1 MDWYV
6 IHTKPRQESR
16 ALQNLSTQGYEC
28 YLPEIK
34 RKKLTRGSIGIV
46 SEPLFPRYL
55 FIRLDDTHTGKSW
68 GPIRS
73 TLGVSK
79 LVSFGGNPTKAP
91 PELID
96 ALKQHAKG
104 INTIPQ
110 NLYQPG
116 ERLLITSGPFSGIEG
131 VFQLD
136 DGESR
141 AMLLIDI
148 LSKTTEI
155 RVPLS
160 SLSKAD

>member
-16 ALQNLSTQGYEC
+16 ALQNLSAQGYEC

-34 RKKLTRGSIGIV
+34 RKKLNKGLIGV
-46 SEPLFPRYL
+46 AQEPLFPRYL

-91 PELID
+91 QELID
-96 ALKQHAKG
+96 ALKQHAEG
-104 INTIPQ
+104 INMTPQ
-110 NLYQPG
+110 SIYQPG
-116 ERLLITSGPFSGIEG
+116 ERLLITSGPFIGIEG
-131 VFQLD
+131 IFQLD

-148 LSKTTEI
+148 LSKTTQI
-155 RVPLS
+155 KVPLS
-160 SLSKAD
+160 SLVKAD

>member
-6 IHTKPRQESR
+6 IHTKPRQECR
-16 ALQNLSTQGYEC
+16 ALQNLASQGYEC

-34 RKKLTRGSIGIV
+34 RKKLSRGSIGV
-46 SEPLFPRYL
+46 TQEPLFPRYL

-91 PELID
+91 QELID
-96 ALKQHAKG
+96 ALKQHAEK
-104 INTIPQ
+104 INMTPQ
-110 NLYQPG
+110 SIYQQG
-116 ERLLITSGPFSGIEG
+116 ERLLITSGPFVGIEG
-131 VFQLD
+131 IFQLD

-148 LSKTTEI
+148 LSKTTQI
-155 RVPLS
+155 KVPLS
-160 SLSKAD
+160 SLVKAD